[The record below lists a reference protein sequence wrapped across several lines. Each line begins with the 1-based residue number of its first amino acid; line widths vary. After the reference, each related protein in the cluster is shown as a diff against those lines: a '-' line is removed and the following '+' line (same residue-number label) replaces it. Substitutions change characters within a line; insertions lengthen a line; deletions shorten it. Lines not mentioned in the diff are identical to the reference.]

1 MALLQLFKDTR
12 SNLRP
17 ANQTV
22 FPDLMTIK
30 SNLDYCGRFFC
41 KRQILL
47 LICPYKLFWVQQ
59 TKLIIA
65 PVANVLTVS
74 VVFSKKF
81 ITLEPSPPGPK
92 SPKNFFYGPP
102 KRRDQSFV
110 TQQLVSSWI

>member
-30 SNLDYCGRFFC
+30 SNLDYCGRFFLQ
-41 KRQILL
+41 KVNFITDMP
-47 LICPYKLFWVQQ
+47 IKLFLGQK

-65 PVANVLTVS
+65 PVANVLSVS

-81 ITLEPSPPGPK
+81 STLESSPPGLR
-92 SPKNFFYGPP
+92 S
-102 KRRDQSFV
+102 
-110 TQQLVSSWI
+110 